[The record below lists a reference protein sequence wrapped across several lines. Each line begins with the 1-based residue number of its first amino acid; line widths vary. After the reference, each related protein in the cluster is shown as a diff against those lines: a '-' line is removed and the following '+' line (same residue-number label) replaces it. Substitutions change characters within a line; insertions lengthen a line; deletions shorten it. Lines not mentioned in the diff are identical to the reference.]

1 VSGPRVS
8 PRWSRRLT
16 WDVALAALLLAL
28 GLAEVWAALPSRQGS
43 GDPGWTT
50 LSVVAGT
57 LPLVVRRTH
66 PAVMVALAFGSM
78 CLLYGFTPVFILF
91 YGQFVPAAVVMFSVA
106 RHGRGREPVLG
117 ALAGAV
123 VVTVLAVSV
132 PEQRTPESVV
142 FNVVGLALAW
152 LAGWGLTLF
161 ERRAAA
167 SRQQAIDAQVTAAR
181 LAMSAVIEERTRIAR
196 ELHDIVAHAV
206 SVIVVQAGA
215 AEPIVEDDPAFVR
228 AALATIRTT
237 GAGALGEMRRV
248 VAMLRDDG
256 DPQLLAPQPGVA
268 SLPELLEQ
276 ARQGGLDASL
286 IITGDAAPLPSG
298 VDLAAYRIVQEA
310 LSNTRR
316 HARASHARVH
326 LTYQP
331 DCLSIEVQ
339 DNGAGSHPGSGT
351 GGHGLIG
358 MRERAALYGG
368 TIEATNVSGA
378 DGFTVRATLL
388 LGTL

>member
-1 VSGPRVS
+1 MSGPRVS

-57 LPLVVRRTH
+57 LPLVVRRSH

-78 CLLYGFTPVFILF
+78 CLLYGLAPVYILF

-117 ALAGAV
+117 ALAGGV

-181 LAMSAVIEERTRIAR
+181 LGDVGGDRGTDPDRPRVAR
-196 ELHDIVAHAV
+196 HRRPRGQRDR
-206 SVIVVQAGA
+206 GA
-215 AEPIVEDDPAFVR
+215 S
-228 AALATIRTT
+228 
-237 GAGALGEMRRV
+237 RR
-248 VAMLRDDG
+248 R
-256 DPQLLAPQPGVA
+256 
-268 SLPELLEQ
+268 
-276 ARQGGLDASL
+276 
-286 IITGDAAPLPSG
+286 
-298 VDLAAYRIVQEA
+298 
-310 LSNTRR
+310 
-316 HARASHARVH
+316 
-326 LTYQP
+326 
-331 DCLSIEVQ
+331 
-339 DNGAGSHPGSGT
+339 
-351 GGHGLIG
+351 
-358 MRERAALYGG
+358 
-368 TIEATNVSGA
+368 
-378 DGFTVRATLL
+378 
-388 LGTL
+388 